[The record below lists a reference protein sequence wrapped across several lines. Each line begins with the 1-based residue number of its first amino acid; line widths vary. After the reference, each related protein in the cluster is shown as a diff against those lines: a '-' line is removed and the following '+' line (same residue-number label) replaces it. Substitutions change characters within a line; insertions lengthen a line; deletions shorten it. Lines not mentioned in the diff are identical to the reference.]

1 MVGRWKSWG
10 FYMLNSPKTNQRKA
24 RCADC
29 KRLLQKGEGIGHKY
43 PMFSGGGEY
52 YYLCPGC
59 DRKRK
64 EKEGKA

>member
-1 MVGRWKSWG
+1 MTNIPR
-10 FYMLNSPKTNQRKA
+10 TNQRKA

-52 YYLCPGC
+52 YYLCPAC

>member
-1 MVGRWKSWG
+1 MVETPR
-10 FYMLNSPKTNQRKA
+10 TNQRKA

-29 KRLLQKGEGIGHKY
+29 RRLLQKGEGIGQKY
-43 PMFSGGGEY
+43 VMSIGSGEF

-64 EKEGKA
+64 EKESTK